1 LIKTIRLIYL
11 TNTLKSRDSRSLMHA
26 ENSYEMPKYF
36 THTTKIQLF
45 NSLMVCM
52 ILFMYV
58 SLKTIIFCL
67 VDYLMWW

>member
-36 THTTKIQLF
+36 TRICVWDVCNTSLRWKSRQLWNAKIF
-45 NSLMVCM
+45 
-52 ILFMYV
+52 Y
-58 SLKTIIFCL
+58 T
-67 VDYLMWW
+67 YY